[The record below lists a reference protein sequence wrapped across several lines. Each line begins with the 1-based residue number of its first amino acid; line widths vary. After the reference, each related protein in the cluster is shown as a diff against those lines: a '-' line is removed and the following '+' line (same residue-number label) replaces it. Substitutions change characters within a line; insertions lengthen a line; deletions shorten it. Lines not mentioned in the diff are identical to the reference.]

1 MPQIDV
7 TIHGRRYPVVCEPG
21 QEARVNALAGKVDG
35 IVRQIAASGGLANE
49 AQLLVLASLVLADEA
64 SEQAEGAAV
73 ENGAAENAAAEAA
86 VPPALL
92 SALDRVAARLE
103 SIAARVANP

>member
-21 QEARVNALAGKVDG
+21 QETRVTALAAKVDG
-35 IVRQIAASGGLANE
+35 LVRQIASSGGLANE

-64 SEQAEGAAV
+64 SENAV
-73 ENGAAENAAAEAA
+73 ENAASTDESSPA
-86 VPPALL
+86 VLA
-92 SALDRVAARLE
+92 ALDRVAARIE
-103 SIAARVANP
+103 AIAARASSA

>member
-7 TIHGRRYPVVCEPG
+7 TINGRRYPVVCEPG
-21 QEARVNALAGKVDG
+21 EEARVSALAARVDA

-64 SEQAEGAAV
+64 SETAASAP
-73 ENGAAENAAAEAA
+73 AAPSAAEAE
-86 VPPALL
+86 VPQALL
-92 SALDRVAARLE
+92 AALDRVAARLE
-103 SIAARVANP
+103 SIAARAAAP

>member
-21 QEARVNALAGKVDG
+21 QETRVTALAAKVDG

-64 SEQAEGAAV
+64 SEAALV
-73 ENGAAENAAAEAA
+73 PAAAGEE

-92 SALDRVAARLE
+92 AALDRVAQRLE
-103 SIAARVANP
+103 AIAARAAAP